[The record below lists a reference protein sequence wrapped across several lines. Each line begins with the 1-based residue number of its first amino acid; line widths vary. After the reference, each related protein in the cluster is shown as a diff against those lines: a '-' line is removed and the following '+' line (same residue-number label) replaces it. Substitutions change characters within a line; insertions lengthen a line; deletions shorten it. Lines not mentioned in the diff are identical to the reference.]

1 MKLGSCELCFSGDH
15 DSFPQ
20 IDPAEVSPSPIAT
33 ASPPSSF
40 FSLHVPLL
48 SCWRFPVL
56 TVHLL
61 GHAHVTQNG
70 QPVPL
75 SAKAVALIAYLA
87 AEKLPQ
93 HRERLADLLWNTAEA
108 RTNLRVELARI
119 RSAGLNIFPA
129 SRQLLYLESIST
141 DIDQWQA
148 QQERE
153 MNQTELSTWLATL
166 RGLPLCGL
174 EDLGSTGFQVW
185 VEEQRW
191 MLCEKVESVLA
202 RVYAHYVRSGQ
213 DWATRLISSRAEA
226 VGFSDPAEFLTE
238 ALINEARPLVQAVH
252 SGPDTGARLTYTL
265 GQGRS
270 VGQAVP
276 GSGRAGATG
285 QVAGTGTAT
294 GGSRR
299 EPSGSS
305 AIIGT
310 KTPGQAPTVSPGSP
324 SSVLHFARPQEETRL
339 QALLAPENP
348 LQFMYLHGPAGS
360 GKTYLAERLAAH
372 LPPAWEVLRLTVSRS
387 GRLLLAA
394 LAQSLIKL
402 AEPDQAQVLRQVL
415 LQPGALEEDMVKV
428 AVSLAQIRQPLLL
441 LLDEVH
447 AAPAELAGLLELFC
461 QMSSDH
467 PRRFLLLGRENPDLQ
482 PVTRTLVRR
491 LPAAE
496 LLGLSPV
503 ALSSVQQ
510 VLVARYPLESSSRL
524 QSLASRLVQRSEG
537 NSLHLLTL
545 LGDLPEAETLRE
557 ADLSEIDLGK
567 TFLPQVVRDTLRN
580 EPEGWPDVLRDALS
594 RLSVINGAFDLATAQ
609 AVLNLDRDAE
619 VDTLLCAALD
629 RQILLEIDPG
639 MGLSLPDLRPVR
651 LRSETETQY
660 MFRNE
665 ALRVTLTAQLPQ
677 LIRQDVRRRLSVVLT
692 EKEPGLASYYAERA
706 GLQEQAEV
714 LVQRHRARLPFDSP
728 LKDHPARILP
738 SSESDGTRALINEPA
753 RLSEGERRSAAHQ
766 GYSISLESGWLT
778 VMSDGRYGH
787 PQTLTLRM
795 ALAEPLRRKLRLVW
809 RLDVFAGGE
818 ELRPSQA
825 AFPLRLTPVKSGA
838 SAEPTSAFVFAP
850 QRDAQYQEHELLH
863 EVQPHVELGVW
874 MEHHLNGT
882 AWQGA
887 TAIEISVRALDVAL
901 TIGVIE
907 ADETGSTKAIV
918 PDHVESQSKKVKAQ
932 VYSK

>member
-1 MKLGSCELCFSGDH
+1 M
-15 DSFPQ
+15 
-20 IDPAEVSPSPIAT
+20 
-33 ASPPSSF
+33 
-40 FSLHVPLL
+40 
-48 SCWRFPVL
+48 L

-213 DWATRLISSRAEA
+213 EWATRLISSRAEA

-238 ALINEARPLVQAVH
+238 ALINEARPLVQAVR
-252 SGPDTGARLTYTL
+252 SPLDTGSRLSYTL
-265 GQGRS
+265 GQGHSTTETVQSS
-270 VGQAVP
+270 VG
-276 GSGRAGATG
+276 GRTPG
-285 QVAGTGTAT
+285 QVSSAGTAIGA
-294 GGSRR
+294 GRR
-299 EPSGSS
+299 ESSGSS
-305 AIIGT
+305 LGAST
-310 KTPGQAPTVSPGSP
+310 KTSGQALAVVPGAP
-324 SSVLHFARPQEETRL
+324 SSTLHFARPYEEARL
-339 QALLAPENP
+339 QALLSLSSENST
-348 LQFMYLHGPAGS
+348 QFMYLHGPAGS
-360 GKTYLAERLAAH
+360 GKTYLAERLAAD
-372 LPPAWEVLRLTVSRS
+372 LPSTWEVLRLSVSRS

-402 AEPDQAQVLRQVL
+402 AEPDQVQVLKQVL

-428 AVSLAQIRQPLLL
+428 AVSLTQIRQPLLL
-441 LLDEVH
+441 LLDEAH

-461 QMSSDH
+461 QMSSDY
-467 PRRFLLLGRENPDLQ
+467 PRRLLLLSRENPDHQ
-482 PVTRTLVRR
+482 SVTRTLVRR
-491 LPAAE
+491 LPSVE

-503 ALSSVQQ
+503 ALSSVLQ
-510 VLVARYPLESSSRL
+510 VLMARYPLESSTRL

-537 NSLHLLTL
+537 NSLHLLSL
-545 LGDLPEAETLRE
+545 LGDLPEAETLGQ
-557 ADLSEIDLGK
+557 ADPSEIDLGT

-580 EPEGWPDVLRDALS
+580 EPEGWPDALRDALS

-609 AVLNLDRDAE
+609 AVLNLDRDTE
-619 VDTLLCAALD
+619 VYTLLCTALD
-629 RQILLEIDPG
+629 RQILLEIDSG
-639 MGLSLPDLRPVR
+639 MGLSLPELRPVR
-651 LRSETETQY
+651 LGSESETQY

-677 LIRQDVRRRLSVVLT
+677 LIRQDVRRRLSVALT

-706 GLQEQAEV
+706 GLQDRAEG
-714 LVQRHRARLPFDSP
+714 LLKKHQARLAKDSP
-728 LKDHPARILP
+728 LKDRRGGAAAVF
-738 SSESDGTRALINEPA
+738 SSEVEGGSLLVSEPK
-753 RLSEGERRSAAHQ
+753 RLSGEIRRSAAHQ

-787 PQTLTLRM
+787 PQTLSLRM
-795 ALAEPLRRKLRLVW
+795 TLPEPVRQELRIVW

-818 ELRPSQA
+818 ELHPSHV
-825 AFPLRLTPVKSGA
+825 AFPLRLMPINGGGSI
-838 SAEPTSAFVFAP
+838 EQPLAFVFAP
-850 QRDAQYQEHELLH
+850 QTGNQYHEQELFHKL
-863 EVQPHVELGVW
+863 QPGVELGVW
-874 MEHHLNGT
+874 MEHRLSGK

-887 TAIEISVRALDVAL
+887 TAVEISIRALDVAL

-907 ADETGSTKAIV
+907 TDATDSNEVIALEQVHFRGR
-918 PDHVESQSKKVKAQ
+918 KVKAQ
-932 VYSK
+932 LQDK